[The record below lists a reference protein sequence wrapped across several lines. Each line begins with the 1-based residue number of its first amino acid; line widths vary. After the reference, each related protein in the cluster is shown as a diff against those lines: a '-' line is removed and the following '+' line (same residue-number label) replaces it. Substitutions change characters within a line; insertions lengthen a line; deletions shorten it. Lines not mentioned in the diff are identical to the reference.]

1 MTAFAPPS
9 AHGVLNALRFHG
21 ITHVVGIPD
30 NTSAPLFDALQGD
43 GKVPRLIMVTREGEA
58 FGLAAGLWLGGG
70 KPLVVIQ
77 NSGLLEA
84 GDGLRGTAVRMSVPL
99 PIIVTGRGYAK
110 MERARLSPSKPLTR
124 HLLTRPDV
132 DSVALVTEPTLDAW
146 GIPWDRCGAEDD
158 PGDAVAALVRKALD
172 RERPVALI
180 LTRSMS

>member
-1 MTAFAPPS
+1 MSAVAPQA

-30 NTSAPLFDALQGD
+30 NTSAPLFDALEGEQS
-43 GKVPRLIMVTREGEA
+43 PRLITVTREGEA
-58 FGLAAGLWLGGG
+58 FALAAGLWLGGG
-70 KPLVVIQ
+70 KPVVVIQ
-77 NSGLLEA
+77 NCGLLEA

-99 PIIVTGRGYAK
+99 PIIITGRGYAK
-110 MERARLSPSKPLTR
+110 MERAGLSPSKPLTR

-146 GIPWDRCGAEDD
+146 GIPWDRCSADHD
-158 PGDAVAALVRKALD
+158 PGAAVAALVQKALD

-180 LTRSMS
+180 LTRSLS

>member
-1 MTAFAPPS
+1 MTSVAPPS
-9 AHGVLNALRFHG
+9 AHGVLNALLFHG

-30 NTSAPLFDALQGD
+30 NTSAPLFDALQG
-43 GKVPRLIMVTREGEA
+43 KRSPRLIMVTREGEA
-58 FGLAAGLWLGGG
+58 FALASGLWLGGA

-110 MERARLSPSKPLTR
+110 MERAGVSPSKPLTR
-124 HLLTRPDV
+124 HLLTRPDL
-132 DSVALVTEPTLDAW
+132 DSVAMVTEPTLDAW
-146 GIPWDRCGAEDD
+146 GIPWDRCTAEDD
-158 PGDAVAALVRKALD
+158 PGAAVAALVGKALA

-180 LTRSMS
+180 LTRSMC

>member
-1 MTAFAPPS
+1 MTVVAPPS

-30 NTSAPLFDALQGD
+30 NTSAPLFDALEGEQS
-43 GKVPRLIMVTREGEA
+43 PRLIVVTREGEA
-58 FGLAAGLWLGGG
+58 FALASGLWLGGG
-70 KPLVVIQ
+70 KPIVVIQ
-77 NSGLLEA
+77 NCGLLEA
-84 GDGLRGTAVRMSVPL
+84 GDGLRGTAGRMSVPL

-110 MERARLSPSKPLTR
+110 MEHAGLSPSKPLTR

-132 DSVALVTEPTLDAW
+132 DSAALVTEPTLDAW

-158 PGDAVAALVRKALD
+158 PGAAVAALVRKAVD
-172 RERPVALI
+172 RKRPVALI

>member
-1 MTAFAPPS
+1 MSAVAPPA

-30 NTSAPLFDALQGD
+30 NTSAPLFAALEGEQS
-43 GKVPRLIMVTREGEA
+43 PRIITVTREGEA
-58 FGLAAGLWLGGG
+58 FALAAGLWLGGA
-70 KPLVVIQ
+70 KPVVVIQ
-77 NSGLLEA
+77 NCGLLEA

-99 PIIVTGRGYAK
+99 HIIITGRGYAK
-110 MERARLSPSKPLTR
+110 MDRAGLSPSKPLTR

-146 GIPWDRCGAEDD
+146 GIPWDRCAADHD
-158 PGDAVAALVRKALD
+158 PGAAVAALVQKALD

-180 LTRSMS
+180 LTRDLT